1 MKWPCYVLAFGV
13 LLLNGCGN
21 SQNSPP
27 PATPPGTNAPKQQ
40 AAPAEGGGYL
50 GGLASGQAKAVATVD
65 VASLTQAVSMF
76 NVDEGRYP
84 KSLQELVDKKYIGQI
99 PPAPYG
105 KKLDYDPATGVVKV
119 VAQ

>member
-1 MKWPCYVLAFGV
+1 
-13 LLLNGCGN
+13 
-21 SQNSPP
+21 
-27 PATPPGTNAPKQQ
+27 
-40 AAPAEGGGYL
+40 
-50 GGLASGQAKAVATVD
+50 
-65 VASLTQAVSMF
+65 MF